1 MIKTITI
8 TQAVDIAMDDISNHI
23 LEEIYDY
30 LVDYAG
36 IESPRDMISDYDA
49 FVIDILKDTIN
60 YISEED

>member
-8 TQAVDIAMDDISNHI
+8 AQVIDIEMDDISNHI
-23 LEEIYDY
+23 LGEIYDY

-49 FVIDILKDTIN
+49 FVIDILKNTIN